1 MFELSETQTYVVNLR
16 RRPDR
21 RARMEHMLPAEMTA
35 IFTSD
40 WTGPFDGH
48 GLSPDVLER
57 HSVSPFP
64 WQIESTN
71 PWWNRPLKLGE
82 IGCTLSHLA
91 CWRHALTTGKSH
103 ALILEDDAVL
113 ADGFV
118 DRLTA
123 ATAALGSA
131 DEIGLVY
138 LGRVPLEQDRPY
150 LPGMVSPGYSHCTYG
165 YILSR
170 PAIITL
176 LAAKLEK
183 AIIPIDEFLP
193 AMYADHPRTDVRARF
208 PRRISALAFDPPLV
222 EQLDKDEAGSDTEDS
237 AFLPPTTATTW
248 SNATS

>member
-1 MFELSETQTYVVNLR
+1 MFELSETLTYVVNLR

-21 RARMEHMLPAEMTA
+21 RARMRRILPPEMTV

-40 WTGPFDGH
+40 WAGPFDGH
-48 GLSPDVLER
+48 SLSPELLDR

-64 WQIESTN
+64 WQVESAN

-82 IGCTLSHLA
+82 IGCSLSHLA
-91 CWRHALTTGKSH
+91 CWRHALTTDKTY
-103 ALILEDDAVL
+103 AMVLEDDAVL

-123 ATAALGSA
+123 ATATLSSA
-131 DEIGLVY
+131 DGIGLVY

-170 PAIITL
+170 PAITAL
-176 LAAKLEK
+176 LAAELEK

-193 AMYADHPRTDVRARF
+193 AMYMDHPRMDVRARF
-208 PRRISALAFDPPLV
+208 PRRISALACDPSLV
-222 EQLDKDEAGSDTEDS
+222 EQLPKEEAGSDTEDS
-237 AFLPPTTATTW
+237 GFLPSPAALNW
-248 SNATS
+248 KNGGS